1 MGRKTW
7 IAVCLALLLVSLLGL
22 LKHAQAGSAAETD
35 ASPGFV
41 LAYIAGDTVIRPE
54 EWGAYNLPKTISP
67 TRSWFGYNS
76 CVGSTGGSCQL
87 HFHYDPTNAPI
98 GLARPA
104 GYTLVP
110 LSTVGEG
117 EPIIIKPASIM
128 WNDTASFHYNLRYQ
142 MTIVYSNVP
151 VPDLTT
157 ASANEFLS
165 EKNRSSQFNDPLWLV
180 PLDQEGAVADTPG
193 SPADLLVLIPANL
206 LPDQEP
212 LVETLDA
219 MYMAELPSVL
229 FRDFFI
235 EFADESSPGVQVL
248 AEYYGDY
255 WQMLENRIRNC
266 DDPQCAFSA
275 SFPEYGE
282 PHIVVLLARG
292 EDSMAAVSDL
302 LGKIFRIGEITQKV
316 APWYQAIPSYATRE
330 FSMAE
335 IHGLRRYQANSLP
348 MQDAAELVAPDEF
361 VMEVTALSSVVIIA
375 LAEPDGRVHLQFFQG
390 THGDTVNRP

>member
-1 MGRKTW
+1 MGRNTW
-7 IAVCLALLLVSLLGL
+7 IVVCLALLLVSLLGL
-22 LKHAQAGSAAETD
+22 LKHAQAESAAETE
-35 ASPGFV
+35 ASPGYV
-41 LAYIAGDTVIRPE
+41 LAYIAGDTVIRKP

-76 CVGSTGGSCQL
+76 CVSSTGGSCQL
-87 HFHYDPTNAPI
+87 HFRYDPTNAPI

-110 LSTVGEG
+110 LSAVGES
-117 EPIIIKPASIM
+117 EPIIIKPVNYM
-128 WNDTASFHYNLRYQ
+128 WNDPVDIHSDLQFQ
-142 MTIVYSNVP
+142 MTIVYSNVL
-151 VPDLTT
+151 VPDLTM
-157 ASANEFLS
+157 ASANVFLN
-165 EKNRSSQFNDPLWLV
+165 EKNRSSKFNDPLWLI
-180 PLDQEGAVADTPG
+180 PNYLETSGADYLERLE
-193 SPADLLVLIPANL
+193 DRLVLIPADL

-212 LVETLDA
+212 LVETLDS

-235 EFADESSPGVQVL
+235 EFADESSPGVQAL

-255 WQMLENRIRNC
+255 WQMLESRIRNC
-266 DDPQCAFSA
+266 DDPQNAFCAP
-275 SFPEYGE
+275 FPEYGE
-282 PHIVVLLARG
+282 PHIVVLQARG
-292 EDSMAAVSDL
+292 EDGMAAVNSL
-302 LGKIFRIGEITQKV
+302 LDKILRIGEITQKV

-348 MQDAAELVAPDEF
+348 MQDAAEMVAPDEF
-361 VMEVTALSSVVIIA
+361 VMEVTALSNAVIIA

-390 THGDTVNRP
+390 TP